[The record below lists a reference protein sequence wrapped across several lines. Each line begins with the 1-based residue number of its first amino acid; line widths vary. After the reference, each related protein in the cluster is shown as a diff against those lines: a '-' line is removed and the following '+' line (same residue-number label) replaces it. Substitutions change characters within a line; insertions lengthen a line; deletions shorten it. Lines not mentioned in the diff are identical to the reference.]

1 MSATTSFKNHFIFDL
16 DDTLVDGRL
25 FCGESMARAITQLEP
40 HVNAKLVVDFHES
53 VRGATIEDLFKMAIE
68 EFGLKSKLED
78 LLQLDANIQMKEFS
92 RMKLFDGVVDIL
104 KFLKESGKTLHVCT
118 NRTMKTLE
126 PILQG
131 HVIKEYFEKI
141 ISCADLGYKKPNPK
155 CLLDIISQYGG
166 DKGDFI
172 YFGDSE
178 VDSEFAKNAGIE
190 FIIFDQYLNNKNL
203 FKKLIN
209 MFLEKKIN
217 GMTF

>member
-1 MSATTSFKNHFIFDL
+1 
-16 DDTLVDGRL
+16 
-25 FCGESMARAITQLEP
+25 MARAITQLEP

-78 LLQLDANIQMKEFS
+78 LLQLDANIQMKEFP

-131 HVIKEYFEKI
+131 HVIKEYFEK
-141 ISCADLGYKKPNPK
+141 SFPARTLVTKTQPQMLAGYCFTLRWRQKR
-155 CLLDIISQYGG
+155 
-166 DKGDFI
+166 F
-172 YFGDSE
+172 
-178 VDSEFAKNAGIE
+178 
-190 FIIFDQYLNNKNL
+190 YL
-203 FKKLIN
+203 FW
-209 MFLEKKIN
+209 
-217 GMTF
+217 

>member
-1 MSATTSFKNHFIFDL
+1 MADTTNFKKHFVFDL
-16 DDTLVDGRL
+16 DDTLIDGRL

-40 HVNAKLVVDFHES
+40 HVNSKLVVDFHES
-53 VRGATIEDLFKMAIE
+53 VRGATIEDLYKMAIE

-78 LLQLDANIQMKEFS
+78 LLRLDADIQMKEFPQM
-92 RMKLFDGVVDIL
+92 RLFDGVVDIL
-104 KFLKESGKTLHVCT
+104 KFLRESGKTLHVCT
-118 NRTMKTLE
+118 NRTMRTLE

-131 HVIKEYFEKI
+131 HAINGYFEEI
-141 ISCADLGYKKPNPK
+141 ISCADAGYKKPDSK
-155 CLLDIISQYGG
+155 CLLDLVSRYGG
-166 DKGDFI
+166 DKRDFI

>member
-1 MSATTSFKNHFIFDL
+1 MSDTTSFKKHFVFDL
-16 DDTLVDGRL
+16 DDTLIDGRL

-78 LLQLDANIQMKEFS
+78 LLQLDANIQMKEFP

-141 ISCADLGYKKPNPK
+141 VSCADLGYKKPNPK
-155 CLLDIISQYGG
+155 CLLDIVSRYGG
-166 DKGDFI
+166 DKRDFI

-217 GMTF
+217 GMMF

>member
-141 ISCADLGYKKPNPK
+141 ISCADAGYKKPNPK
-155 CLLDIISQYGG
+155 CLLDIVSRYGG
-166 DKGDFI
+166 DKRDFI

>member
-141 ISCADLGYKKPNPK
+141 ISCANAGYKKPNPK
-155 CLLDIISQYGG
+155 CLLDIVSRYGG
-166 DKGDFI
+166 DKRDFI